1 MRSLFIQNVLNDRR
15 KQKEDGY
22 YNRAMHKK
30 GFGKDIDYLVC
41 AIVEVPEV
49 VVEKNLMNEDSLA
62 RVFAPTIIGYS
73 KSSTLGTAQLGENPK
88 IIHCMFIML
97 HMQEAFWQNILEN
110 AKFPNINF

>member
-1 MRSLFIQNVLNDRR
+1 MLFSILFIQNVLNDRR

-49 VVEKNLMNEDSLA
+49 VVEKNLMKDNKR
-62 RVFAPTIIGYS
+62 RVEINREG
-73 KSSTLGTAQLGENPK
+73 GEKKCGNSEG
-88 IIHCMFIML
+88 CYRR
-97 HMQEAFWQNILEN
+97 N
-110 AKFPNINF
+110 